1 MNKYMKKFKTRN
13 HRLALSLIFTLVVGV
28 YLFFSALLT
37 YLGVYLIIQ
46 LKYITKGTTEPP
58 SQVMILLIITIAN
71 FFVGILMTFIF
82 SKIPLKP
89 VNNLIN
95 KMNML
100 ASGDFKTRIKFT
112 GLFSK
117 TPIASELSDSF
128 NKMAEELDNTEV
140 LRRDFINNFSHEF
153 KTPISSISGFARL
166 LKKDNLTLQQKKE
179 YIDIIEEESMRLS
192 YMAENILNLTKIEN
206 QTILSDVSEYN
217 LSEQIRNCIL
227 ILENKWSAKNL
238 EFSVDFGEHTISAN
252 EELLKQVWINLID
265 NAIKFSFEN
274 STIEISIKHT
284 AENIIVMV
292 INSGNGISDYDLNYI
307 FNRFYQADKSR
318 ATDGNGIGLTIV
330 KKITELHN
338 GTVSVASEGDTTMFS
353 VKLPI
358 RHRGR

>member
-1 MNKYMKKFKTRN
+1 MRPI
-13 HRLALSLIFTLVVGV
+13 RDLIDGMD
-28 YLFFSALLT
+28 A
-37 YLGVYLIIQ
+37 
-46 LKYITKGTTEPP
+46 
-58 SQVMILLIITIAN
+58 
-71 FFVGILMTFIF
+71 
-82 SKIPLKP
+82 
-89 VNNLIN
+89 
-95 KMNML
+95 L
-100 ASGDFKTRIKFT
+100 ASGDFQIRMKQGSIMRRYPAFR
-112 GLFSK
+112 
-117 TPIASELSDSF
+117 EVSDSF
-128 NKMAEELDNTEV
+128 NKMARELESTEM
-140 LRRDFINNFSHEF
+140 LRSDFINNFSHEF

-292 INSGNGISDYDLNYI
+292 INSGNGISDCRIRSAGRSGRNGG
-307 FNRFYQADKSR
+307 RV
-318 ATDGNGIGLTIV
+318 DG
-330 KKITELHN
+330 
-338 GTVSVASEGDTTMFS
+338 
-353 VKLPI
+353 
-358 RHRGR
+358 